1 MNKQFEI
8 GVYEKAMPNYL
19 SWEEKLKVAKEV
31 GYDYLEI
38 SIDETD
44 EKLSRLDMTKEERKN
59 LVDLMYKVG
68 LPIRTMCLSGH
79 RKYSF
84 GSLDERTRERSMEI
98 MEKALILAC
107 DLGIRIIQI
116 AGYDVYYEETSEKTV
131 ELFEENLR
139 KATDMASKYG
149 VILAFE
155 TMETPFMDTVE
166 KAMKYVDKINSP
178 YLQVYPDIGNITN
191 ASKLYK
197 HNVLEDLKKGK
208 GHLVSMHLKE
218 TVVGKYREISFGTGH
233 VDFEKAIDNALNLG
247 VRKFVTELWHTDDA
261 WLDSLKEAHNM
272 MSSILERL
280 S

>member
-208 GHLVSMHLKE
+208 GHLASMHLKE